1 MQLPG
6 EGFSRHQ
13 HFQKQEHFYFWPYWS
28 GYKVVQFPCLK
39 CIRAAAKDHESTQ
52 CEICNK
58 WVHKAC
64 NNLNTYTYKKL
75 HKDKSLWYC
84 ICCLQK
90 DLRYWYTIFLVLTN
104 IDLDCIELAYF
115 HSNLQQR
122 IVIGSLSSFEFLTIE
137 NIF

>member
-39 CIRAAAKDHESTQ
+39 CIRAATKDLESTQ

-90 DLRYWYTIFLVLTN
+90 DLRYCSISNDILNSFMHGNRIPSPNKKFISSVMKQSKYF
-104 IDLDCIELAYF
+104 DEEL
-115 HSNLQQR
+115 L
-122 IVIGSLSSFEFLTIE
+122 
-137 NIF
+137 